1 MPEKTSDIAH
11 THTEITAWLA
21 SNLPHWTLAAGTLR
35 RTFRTEGWKGT
46 MMVANAV
53 AHLAEAA
60 WHHPE
65 LILNYASVEIRLS
78 THTAHGITDKDYAL
92 ARKIEE
98 FISWQ
103 PGKEGGP
110 LEGTPSDDA
119 RYAYVKYEGVGRAA

>member
-1 MPEKTSDIAH
+1 
-11 THTEITAWLA
+11 
-21 SNLPHWTLAAGTLR
+21 
-35 RTFRTEGWKGT
+35 

-92 ARKIEE
+92 AQKIEE
-98 FISWQ
+98 FIGWQ
-103 PGKEGGP
+103 PGKDGGP
-110 LEGTPSDDA
+110 LEGTPAGDP
-119 RYAYVKYEGVGRAA
+119 RYAYVHYEGSGRAA

>member
-1 MPEKTSDIAH
+1 MSPKSSDIAH
-11 THTEITAWLA
+11 TDTEITAWLA
-21 SNLPHWTLAAGTLR
+21 SDLPHWTLTEGTLR
-35 RTFRTEGWKGT
+35 RSFRTEGWKGT

-53 AHLAEAA
+53 AHLAEVA

-98 FISWQ
+98 FIFWQ

-110 LEGTPSDDA
+110 LEGTPADDP
-119 RYAYVKYEGVGRAA
+119 RYAYVKYQSGGRTA